1 MIRIAI
7 TGIVAAL
14 IGSLFKNK
22 NEEYG
27 TYIALAGAII
37 IAGMI
42 VTRLS
47 SVIGVIN
54 QLSSYLVLDR
64 EYFFILFKLAAI
76 AYIGEFAS
84 SICLECG
91 HRTLASQ
98 IDIASKIIILTMTLP
113 VLLTLIV
120 TIEGFLGT

>member
-1 MIRIAI
+1 MIKIAI

-14 IGSLFKNK
+14 LGSLFKNK

-27 TYIALAGAII
+27 TYIAIGGALII
-37 IAGMI
+37 SGMI
-42 VTRLS
+42 ITRLS
-47 SVIGVIN
+47 SVIAVVN
-54 QLSSYLVLDR
+54 QLSNYLVLDR

-84 SICLECG
+84 SLCQECG
-91 HRTLASQ
+91 HKTLASQ
-98 IDIASKIIILTMTLP
+98 IDIATKIVILTMTLP

-120 TIEGFLGT
+120 TIEGFLKT